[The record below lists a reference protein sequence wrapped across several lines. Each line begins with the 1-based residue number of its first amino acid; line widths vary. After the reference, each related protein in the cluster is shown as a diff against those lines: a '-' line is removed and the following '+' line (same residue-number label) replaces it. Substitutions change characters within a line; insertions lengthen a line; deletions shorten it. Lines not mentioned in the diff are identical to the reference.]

1 MTTVS
6 RGVKNNSTDK
16 VTKATQSQVEKNS
29 YNNIYATAE
38 SEEPLELTN
47 ADINELDYMHD
58 YFLKIGE
65 TIQFLESEISHF
77 KNLET
82 ESEKGTY
89 SIRNFESNLLYLKNK
104 LEQVEEMALG
114 FRAETSDDYDASG
127 LENASDGF
135 KIAYVLNK
143 MAPDVSE
150 YSTDIGSYKG
160 ALLSIFSDKTFIT
173 RLEALNVDIS
183 KCLKTKRGHICSIVN
198 REPEGGNKQQSKD
211 TDI

>member
-1 MTTVS
+1 MTNYS
-6 RGVKNNSTDK
+6 KGVKNNSTDELTK
-16 VTKATQSQVEKNS
+16 VTQGKVEKSS
-29 YNNIYATAE
+29 YNNIYATKE
-38 SEEPLELTN
+38 SEEPLELTE

-65 TIQFLESEISHF
+65 TIQFLEGEISHF
-77 KNLET
+77 KSLET
-82 ESEKGTY
+82 ESEKSTY
-89 SIRNFESNLLYLKNK
+89 SNRNFESNLLHLKNE
-104 LEQVEEMALG
+104 LVQVEGFALG

-150 YSTDIGSYKG
+150 YNTDIGSYKR

-183 KCLKTKRGHICSIVN
+183 KCLRTKRGHICSIVN
-198 REPEGGNKQQSKD
+198 REPDGGNKQQSKD